1 MAACESM
8 PPTASTPGYSYAV
21 VKTAF
26 EITTSA
32 FPPASDG
39 FAGVYVIVS
48 ASPSENARFVC
59 TFWSLSATLTTSV
72 RVTPVDADHPSSTPP
87 L

>member
-1 MAACESM
+1 MAACEST
-8 PPTASTPGYSYAV
+8 PATASTPGYSNAV

-32 FPPASDG
+32 EPPASDG

-48 ASPSENARFVC
+48 ASPSENARFVW
-59 TFWSLSATLTTSV
+59 TLFASSVTETESASV
-72 RVTPVDADHPSSTPP
+72 VPCAVHPVG
-87 L
+87 